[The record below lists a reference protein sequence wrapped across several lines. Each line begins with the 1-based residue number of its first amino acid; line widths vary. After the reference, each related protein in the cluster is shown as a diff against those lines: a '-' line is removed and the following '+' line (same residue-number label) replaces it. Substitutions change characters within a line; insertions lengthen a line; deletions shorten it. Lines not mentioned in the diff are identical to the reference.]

1 MGSPA
6 SEPFQ
11 NPWRNRVD
19 IVKMLRA
26 AETSKISVCRH
37 DSGSSIFQGAG
48 QIGRVIRI
56 VAELPG
62 QVESPMQHHLAH
74 WTILDERIGV
84 QEVSEGLFTLR
95 RVTVPLARHNP
106 VRAHRHNIQH
116 ERNEMTAQPP
126 LQFPGDV

>member
-1 MGSPA
+1 MLVSLFARVLWMGSPA

-19 IVKMLRA
+19 IVKVLRP

-62 QVESPMQHHLAH
+62 QVESPQQQHVALRP
-74 WTILDERIGV
+74 ILDERTAV
-84 QEVSEGLFTLR
+84 QEVSEVL
-95 RVTVPLARHNP
+95 
-106 VRAHRHNIQH
+106 
-116 ERNEMTAQPP
+116 
-126 LQFPGDV
+126 